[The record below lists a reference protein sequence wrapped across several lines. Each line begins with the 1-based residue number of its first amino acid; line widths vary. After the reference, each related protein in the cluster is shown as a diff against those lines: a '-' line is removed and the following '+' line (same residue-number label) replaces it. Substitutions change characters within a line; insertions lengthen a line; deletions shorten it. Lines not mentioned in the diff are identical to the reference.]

1 MPGTQAARAGEG
13 SAMPNHSHPHVLSVL
28 HTVSEPTTLAVQP
41 AVLQCASCTVIEEHR
56 GLGDKGHTYQL

>member
-13 SAMPNHSHPHVLSVL
+13 STMPNHSHPHVLSVL
-28 HTVSEPTTLAVQP
+28 QTASEPTTLAVQP
-41 AVLQCASCTVIEEHR
+41 AVLQRWLHCIEEHR